1 MNARPWPITTVCL
14 LGAAAALVAVALLLT
29 QAPWAVQP
37 TTAQRAVG
45 LAAVAATAS
54 GLFGLWRMRRW
65 GVVLFAILF
74 GGRVVY
80 DLIRPGSWNP
90 VAMAGPA
97 LLLVLGALYWKRMT

>member
-1 MNARPWPITTVCL
+1 MNARPWPITAVCL

-54 GLFGLWRMRRW
+54 GLYGLWRMRRW
-65 GVVLFAILF
+65 SVVLFAILF
-74 GGRVVY
+74 AGRVAYELV
-80 DLIRPGSWNP
+80 RPGNWSP
-90 VAMAGPA
+90 VAMAGPV
-97 LLLVLGALYWKRMT
+97 LLLALGALYWKRLT